1 MVGHPGGEPTRCP
14 WQGRKDGARTEG
26 PGPPRGKAEPPP
38 PPHMIYTNCF
48 DMDHR
53 PKHKS

>member
-1 MVGHPGGEPTRCP
+1 MVGHPGGEPMRCP

-48 DMDHR
+48 DVDHR